1 MPEQTTAEQLAGAD
15 ATDGAGPHP
24 RERAGS
30 YGLVMSIYA
39 AATGA
44 FLAWL
49 QASGRGLPER
59 LEPQDVVTIG
69 VATHKTSRLISK
81 DKVTTPIRAPFT
93 ELEPRA
99 GEAEPAERPAGSGL
113 RRTIGELL
121 ACPYCLDI
129 WLATGYTAGMIAA
142 PRTTRFISGVMS
154 AVAIADFL
162 QIAYRAGKE
171 RA

>member
-1 MPEQTTAEQLAGAD
+1 MPQQTTAEQLTGAD
-15 ATDGAGPHP
+15 STDGAGRHP

-39 AATGA
+39 TATGA
-44 FLAWL
+44 FLAWR
-49 QASGRGLPER
+49 QASGKGLPER
-59 LEPQDVVTIG
+59 LDPRDVITIG

-81 DKVTTPIRAPFT
+81 DKVATPIRAPFT
-93 ELEPRA
+93 EPEPRA
-99 GEAEPAERPAGSGL
+99 DEAEPAERPAGSGL
-113 RRTIGELL
+113 RRTMGELL

-129 WLATGYTAGMIAA
+129 WLATGYTAGLVAA
-142 PRTTRFISGVMS
+142 PRTARFLSGVMS

-171 RA
+171 RV